1 MTNLRV
7 NFCSDVYLMVES
19 MRSESGNIDQR
30 NLRGADLLEKSICLY
45 FHGGKEYVD
54 FLDDIIENIYH
65 EYSDWYK
72 KNILGPYLD
81 IPMKSSASKS
91 PKLTKYTD
99 GLNKDAFDEMQ
110 KMIMFL
116 MDDKSTEVIES
127 MRMEDDTEEVGYET
141 RNFAVAAYPILVA
154 CLEGDKYLKRI
165 EKFFKKQKLSDYKMD
180 DFKKSINDS
189 RIVDLAEGILK
200 FYKKK

>member
-1 MTNLRV
+1 
-7 NFCSDVYLMVES
+7 
-19 MRSESGNIDQR
+19 MRSESGNVDQR
-30 NLRGADLLEKSICLY
+30 NLRGADLLEKSTCLY

-54 FLDDIIENIYH
+54 FLEDIIENIYH

-81 IPMKSSASKS
+81 IPMKSSASKD
-91 PKLTKYTD
+91 PKLAKYTD
-99 GLNKDAFDEMQ
+99 GLNTDAFGEMQ

-116 MDDKSTEVIES
+116 MDDKSAEVIES

-165 EKFFKKQKLSDYKMD
+165 EKLFKKHKLSGNKMESL
-180 DFKKSINDS
+180 KKSINDS
-189 RIVDLAEGILK
+189 RIVDLAEGVLR